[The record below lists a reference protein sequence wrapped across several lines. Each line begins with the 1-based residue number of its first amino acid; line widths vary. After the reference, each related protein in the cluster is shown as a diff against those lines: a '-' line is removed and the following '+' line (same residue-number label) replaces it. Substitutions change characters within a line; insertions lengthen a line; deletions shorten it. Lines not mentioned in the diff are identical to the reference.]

1 MNTVFSDAVV
11 VTLARQSFD
20 YKLPDSET
28 DDIGEKMNIEVAKL
42 NAQMVT
48 LRVETAAQGE
58 QLRAQ
63 GEQLKAQG
71 GQLRALQGTV
81 LFDFIR
87 NVISTILL
95 VFAGEQPHKNT
106 ESHRF
111 CNAKGPFLSRITEYV
126 KGSN

>member
-63 GEQLKAQG
+63 LNAQMVTLRVETAA
-71 GQLRALQGTV
+71 QLR
-81 LFDFIR
+81 
-87 NVISTILL
+87 STHL
-95 VFAGEQPHKNT
+95 H
-106 ESHRF
+106 S
-111 CNAKGPFLSRITEYV
+111 S
-126 KGSN
+126 SNE